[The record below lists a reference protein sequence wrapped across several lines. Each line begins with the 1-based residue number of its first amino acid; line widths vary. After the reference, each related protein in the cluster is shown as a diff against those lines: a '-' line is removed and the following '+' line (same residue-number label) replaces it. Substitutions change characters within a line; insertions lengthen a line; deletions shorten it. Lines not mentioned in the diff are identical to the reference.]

1 MLYGWYS
8 EKQSKSHGSVEYRL
22 INGEVAQIT
31 EVHAL
36 PNIHSN
42 HYSDMRF
49 IGEIEDFNSFV
60 RRVHWGRSSK
70 KTKLHLDARSTVE

>member
-8 EKQSKSHGSVEYRL
+8 EKQSKARGSVEYRL

-36 PNIHSN
+36 PGIHSN
-42 HYSDMRF
+42 RYSDMRF
-49 IGEIEDFNSFV
+49 VGEIESFSSFV
-60 RRVHWGRSSK
+60 RRVHWGRKAK
-70 KTKLHLDARSTVE
+70 KEKSNATTK